1 MKTFRLLIVS
11 LLSVAVVANVSA
23 QRRADKRDGNSPTV
37 YLIAVQENETV
48 CGGCSSSMIRQ
59 NVVSDYLD
67 TYRSGFQQVRNPQ
80 FIFATKNNKF
90 SMAIGGFVNLRTS
103 YDFMGAVD
111 NLDFVTYDIPM
122 STTYANRQRVT
133 MDATTSRLY
142 MKTIINSRRLGRIVA
157 FVDMDFRGG
166 DELSYIPR
174 LRSAYVKVGGFTIGR
189 DITTFCDLAAG
200 PRTVDFRGPN
210 AYNFN
215 FNTMIRYEHTF
226 LRDHWTVGVAAEM
239 PHVNAT
245 YGEYFSPISQRVPDF
260 PVYLQYAWGENR
272 DSHVRATGVIR
283 DMYLHNNVTDSN
295 TTRVGWGVQL
305 SGHVAFCDYFD
316 IFFNGVYGEGITP
329 YIQDLTGSPYDFIP
343 DPENP
348 ERIETQPMWGWQA
361 AGRVSF
367 VPGVFWLSGG
377 YSNVN
382 IEKDSGYLS
391 PEQYKKGQYIFAN
404 LFCNVSS
411 NCTLAVEYLR
421 GYRKD
426 VSDLQN
432 TANRVSL
439 MVQYNF

>member
-1 MKTFRLLIVS
+1 MKTFRLFIVS
-11 LLSVAVVANVSA
+11 FLAVTAAANVSA
-23 QRRADKRDGNSPTV
+23 QRGMDNRGNSSPTV
-37 YLIAVQENETV
+37 YLIAVQEEEAV
-48 CGGCSSSMIRQ
+48 CGYSPSMIRD
-59 NVVSDYLD
+59 NVVADYLE
-67 TYRSGFQQVRNPQ
+67 TYRSGFQQVNNPQ

-90 SMAIGGFVNLRTS
+90 SMAIGGYVNLRTS
-103 YDFMGAVD
+103 YDFMGSVD

-122 STTYANRQRVT
+122 STTYANRQRVL

-166 DELSYIPR
+166 EELSYTPR

-189 DITTFCDLAAG
+189 DITTFCDLDAG

-210 AYNFN
+210 AYNFT
-215 FNTMIRYEHTF
+215 FNTMIRFEHSF

-239 PHVNAT
+239 PRVSAT
-245 YGEYFSPISQRVPDF
+245 YGEYFSPIAQRVPDF

-272 DSHVRATGVIR
+272 NSHVRATGVIR
-283 DMYLHNNVTDSN
+283 DMYLHNNVTAEN
-295 TTRVGWGVQL
+295 TTRVGWGVQF
-305 SGHVAFCDYFD
+305 SGHVAFCPFFD

-329 YIQDLTGSPYDFIP
+329 YIQDLTGAPYDFIP

-348 ERIETQPMWGWQA
+348 ERLETQPMWGWQA
-361 AGRVSF
+361 AGRLNF
-367 VPGVFWLSGG
+367 IPGVFWASGG

-382 IEKDSGYLS
+382 IEKNDGYLS

-404 LFCNVSS
+404 MFCNVSS

-426 VSDLQN
+426 VSDLKN